1 MKRLTGLAI
10 ALALVAA
17 ACAVDASAATSTSDG
32 VVSGIGMGPGISVE
46 DAIANSSEQ
55 PLLVNGFLFVG
66 TDGSVVLASLMAES
80 MPPQAGGAQLTVVGL
95 DVNAYQFSE
104 SQSLRWTD
112 QQVQVLG
119 IIDGDILSVSTTL
132 SG

>member
-1 MKRLTGLAI
+1 MKRLTGLAV

-17 ACAVDASAATSTSDG
+17 ACAVDDSAGTSTSDG
-32 VVSGIGMGPGISVE
+32 GVSGIGMGPGISVE

-104 SQSLRWTD
+104 SQGLRWTD

>member
-1 MKRLTGLAI
+1 MKRLTGLAV

-17 ACAVDASAATSTSDG
+17 ACAVDDTASTSDG
-32 VVSGIGMGPGISVE
+32 AGPVLGMGPGISVE
-46 DAIANSSEQ
+46 DAIAGASDQ

-66 TDGSVVLASLMAES
+66 ADGSVVLASLMAES
-80 MPPQAGGAQLTVVGL
+80 MPPQAGGGPLTVVGL
-95 DVNAYQFSE
+95 DFDAYQFSE
-104 SQSLRWTD
+104 SQGERWTD

-119 IIDGDILSVSTTL
+119 LLDGDTLSVSTTL